1 MTALFKKLNYKA
13 QDSIVILNSPMEFS
27 EEQEAMSANCK
38 ILNDV
43 DKVKKIEF
51 VLSFVQTVEEVN
63 NIITTIASKIQGDD
77 IVWFAY
83 PKKTS
88 KKYKAEINRD
98 FGWDML
104 GNFGFEAV
112 RAVAIDEDWS
122 ALRFRKVEYIKTMKR
137 KKLTAMTDE
146 GKKRIKNS

>member
-1 MTALFKKLNYKA
+1 MTALFKKLNYKS

-27 EEQEAMSANCK
+27 DEQKAMSAICNVENDSNK
-38 ILNDV
+38 IED
-43 DKVKKIEF
+43 IEF
-51 VLSFVQTVEEVN
+51 VLSFVQTVGEVN
-63 NIITTIASKIQGDD
+63 SIISSIAPKVKGDAV
-77 IVWFAY
+77 VWFAY

-137 KKLTAMTDE
+137 KKLRAMTDE